1 MRIVVSDTSCM
12 IDLGKASLLE
22 DFLHLPY
29 SFVMPDV
36 LFEDEWLCIS
46 DSEKISLR
54 KHGLEIRD
62 LAGASVT
69 RAQRYF
75 NEHNPLKLNDCFAL
89 ALAEDIEDS
98 ILLTGDGP
106 LRDMSSGNGV
116 EVRGVLWITDELE
129 KHDIVPLP
137 RLYDALQLF
146 QDDDL
151 VFLPRNEI
159 MRRLRRLAKII

>member
-1 MRIVVSDTSCM
+1 M
-12 IDLGKASLLE
+12 IDFRKASLLE
-22 DFLHLPY
+22 DFLRLPY
-29 SFVMPDV
+29 SFIMPDV

-54 KHGLEIRD
+54 KCGLEIRE
-62 LAGASVT
+62 LPGASVT

-89 ALAEDIEDS
+89 ALAEDIEGS

-106 LRDMSSGNGV
+106 LRDISRGNGV

-137 RLYDALQLF
+137 QLHDALQLF
-146 QDDDL
+146 HDDDL
-151 VFLPRNEI
+151 VFLPKNEI
-159 MRRLRRLAKII
+159 MRRLRRLAKFL